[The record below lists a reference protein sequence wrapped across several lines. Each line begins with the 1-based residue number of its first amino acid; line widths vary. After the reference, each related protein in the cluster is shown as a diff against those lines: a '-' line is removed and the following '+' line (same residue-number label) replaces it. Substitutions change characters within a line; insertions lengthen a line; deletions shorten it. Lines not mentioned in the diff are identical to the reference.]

1 MSTIDSQFAGTGAV
15 SSGGVVELQVAG
27 RGGVA
32 SNASALVLNITVVEP
47 AAAGFVT
54 VYPCGS
60 DIPNTSSVNF
70 VADATVANAVASK
83 MGAGGRVCLY
93 SNVATNLVVDV
104 TGYFAAA

>member
-1 MSTIDSQFAGTGAV
+1 M
-15 SSGGVVELQVAG
+15 QVAG

-32 SNASALVLNITVVEP
+32 IDATALVLNVTVVEP

-60 DIPNTSSVNF
+60 AIPNTSSVNF
-70 VADATVANAVASK
+70 AAGATVANAVAAK
-83 MGAGGRVCLY
+83 AGVGGRVCLY